1 MYAYLYRLHG
11 SHSTCSQVQQYSGKE
26 KFLVFS
32 NSLLTLFQIGEALSL
47 FEIKYLRYTNK
58 EKYMLREQC
67 ITTFETSDVHRV
79 LLIELKLGARGLLVH
94 EMDAVSGTNISYRNL
109 ISASRIIFCEPVWH
123 PDVESQ
129 AIKV

>member
-1 MYAYLYRLHG
+1 
-11 SHSTCSQVQQYSGKE
+11 
-26 KFLVFS
+26 
-32 NSLLTLFQIGEALSL
+32 
-47 FEIKYLRYTNK
+47 
-58 EKYMLREQC
+58 MLREQC